1 MVPSLTQNL
10 NNIIYMNNNNLNVRL
25 LDNDDNKSLGE
36 SNKSIFKYDHPNN
49 EILDEDEDNL
59 NGLSKIWFNFDNYVL
74 KNILVGNWEKV
85 KRRHN
90 ELSNKIKE
98 TINN

>member
-1 MVPSLTQNL
+1 
-10 NNIIYMNNNNLNVRL
+10 MNNNNLNVRL

-90 ELSNKIKE
+90 ELTNKIKE
-98 TINN
+98 TINH